1 MKKTFTVEIPEIW
14 KRAFTVEAN
23 SEEEAKV
30 IANKLIESGDQ
41 EGFFEYSDTLDVDE
55 WCVAEITDQIKEA
68 Q

>member
-23 SEEEAKV
+23 SEEEAKA

-55 WCVAEITDQIKEA
+55 WYVQDITHQIKGV
-68 Q
+68 